1 MSVLHACRYVYCM
14 YVYCVCLYRT
24 QRALDSLNWSY
35 EVWDHLHLTVGPLWE
50 QRILSNCWA
59 ISLVT
64 VKSILKDSIIFC
76 VCVCTY
82 VQYMWAY
89 VCGYVPIYVHTEAR
103 RRCPGFSF
111 ITIHHIFVKQGP
123 FLKLTAGWLLPVSAH
138 QCWCDFHANVKRF
151 EYMFSWFYYKHF
163 TESFLQP
170 RLSNSDA
177 TAQMFF
183 LEHTLSL
190 FILICFTNLM
200 LALSNKKY

>member
-1 MSVLHACRYVYCM
+1 MSVLYACRYVYCM
-14 YVYCVCLYRT
+14 NVYCVCLYRT
-24 QRALDSLNWSY
+24 QRESIDSLNWSY

-111 ITIHHIFVKQGP
+111 ITYSPYFCETGSLSEAHS
-123 FLKLTAGWLLPVSAH
+123 WLAITGLCPSMLM
-138 QCWCDFHANVKRF
+138 W
-151 EYMFSWFYYKHF
+151 
-163 TESFLQP
+163 
-170 RLSNSDA
+170 LSC
-177 TAQMFF
+177 
-183 LEHTLSL
+183 E
-190 FILICFTNLM
+190 C
-200 LALSNKKY
+200 